1 MATEDDDLYTF
12 ADEGEPSAVQPE
24 PENAGVWHVLI
35 VDDEPQVHTVT
46 ELVLEGLRID
56 DRRVVFD
63 HAYSGAEAREKLEA
77 HDYALVLLDVVMAS
91 DDDGLQVA
99 RWLRLEKNE
108 HTTRIV
114 LRTGQPGL
122 APEREVM
129 IDYDINDYQPKAE
142 LSSQRLATA
151 VIGAIRSYRDL
162 HTIREQK
169 FGLEKIV
176 LATAKLFERSST
188 EQLVSGV
195 LQQLAALVG
204 PAESA
209 MFFHAAEGD
218 PNAGDPEILAATGR
232 FEPFIG
238 RRASAALGPERRAEV
253 VALLD
258 ANRSARA
265 REWSLHTMVH
275 QQSSDARPA
284 GVYLEPA
291 RRIDSWQERLLDLF
305 CANAAV
311 AFDNQR
317 LNAEQA
323 RLLEAFGRFVP
334 QRMLDAIGIRDI
346 TRVAV
351 GEQAHREMSVMFV
364 DVRSF
369 TPLAERCG
377 SRETFRILNT
387 LFAQIVPIVHAH
399 GGVVDKYL
407 GDGLLSLFPDGGDE
421 PLRAALEMLHAVD
434 RLSEEESARIGGTL
448 DIGIGIHRGPT
459 ILGLVGAHDRLESTV
474 ISDAVNVAS
483 RLERLTR
490 VYDARVIV
498 SASALPEGSPLRAS
512 SRTIGLQSVRGK
524 SAPVECFELFAA
536 DPPVVRASK
545 EQARAEFESAV
556 RLLGEKKWA
565 DAMRAFEALLE
576 RHPVDHAARELAEIA
591 RCGHQ
596 V

>member
-1 MATEDDDLYTF
+1 MAQEEELFAFAEEDETP
-12 ADEGEPSAVQPE
+12 EVKPSAGE
-24 PENAGVWHVLI
+24 WHVLV
-35 VDDEPQVHTVT
+35 VDDEPQVHTIT
-46 ELVLEGLRID
+46 KLVLDDVRID
-56 DRRVVFD
+56 GRRLVFD
-63 HAYSGAEAREKLEA
+63 HAYSGAEARTLLEA
-77 HDYALVLLDVVMAS
+77 NVYALVLLDVVMSS
-91 DDDGLQVA
+91 DDDGLLVA
-99 RWLRLEKNE
+99 KWLRTEKNE
-108 HTTRIV
+108 TTTRIV

-129 IDYDINDYQPKAE
+129 LDYDINDYQPKAE
-142 LSSQRLATA
+142 LSAQRLATS

-176 LATAKLFERSST
+176 LATATLFERRST

-209 MFFHAAEGD
+209 LFLHVPEGVGN
-218 PNAGDPEILAATGR
+218 PADPEIRAATGR
-232 FEPFIG
+232 FEPAVG
-238 RRASAALGPERRAEV
+238 GPASAALSADRLRDVSAHLGAY
-253 VALLD
+253 
-258 ANRSARA
+258 RSAKGA
-265 REWSLHTMVH
+265 EWTLHTMVR
-275 QQSSDARPA
+275 SGESGSRPA

-291 RRIDSWQERLLDLF
+291 RQLDGWQERLLDLF

-323 RLLEAFGRFVP
+323 NLVKAFGRFVP
-334 QRMLDAIGIRDI
+334 QRMLEAIGVRDI

-351 GEQAHREMSVMFV
+351 GEQAQRDMSVMFV
-364 DVRSF
+364 DVRNF

-377 SRETFRILNT
+377 SRETFRVLNS
-387 LFAQIVPIVHAH
+387 LFAAIVPIVHEH

-407 GDGLLSLFPDGGDE
+407 GDGLLSLFPDEGDG
-421 PLRAALEMLHAVD
+421 PVRAAEAMLHAVN
-434 RLSEEESARIGGTL
+434 RISEEESARIGGTL

-459 ILGLVGAHDRLESTV
+459 ILGLVGAQNRLESTV

-490 VYDARVIV
+490 VFGARVIV
-498 SASALPEGSPLRAS
+498 SHTALSGTSALYDDARC
-512 SRTIGLQSVRGK
+512 IGPQSVRGK
-524 SAPVECFELFAA
+524 SESIECFEFFGA
-536 DPPVVRASK
+536 DSPLVREGK
-545 EQARAEFESAV
+545 RRARAEFEAAV
-556 RLLGEKKWA
+556 RMLDGKRWG

-576 RHPVDHAARELAEIA
+576 RHPGDLAARELADIA
-591 RCGHQ
+591 RRGHQ
-596 V
+596 T

>member
-1 MATEDDDLYTF
+1 MAHEEELYSF
-12 ADEGEPSAVQPE
+12 ADEEETTEAKPTGGE
-24 PENAGVWHVLI
+24 WHVLI

-46 ELVLEGLRID
+46 KLVLDDVRID
-56 DRRVVFD
+56 GRRIVFD
-63 HAYSGAEAREKLEA
+63 DAYSGEEARKLLEA
-77 HDYALVLLDVVMAS
+77 KVYALVLLDVVMAS

-99 RWLRLEKNE
+99 KWLRTEKNE
-108 HTTRIV
+108 TTTRIV

-129 IDYDINDYQPKAE
+129 LDYDINDYQPKAE
-142 LSSQRLATA
+142 LSSQRLATS

-176 LATAKLFERSST
+176 LATATLFERRST

-209 MFFHAAEGD
+209 IFLQGAEDD
-218 PNAGDPEILAATGR
+218 PQARDPEVCAATGR
-232 FEPFIG
+232 FESFVG
-238 RRASAALGPERRAEV
+238 KRASAALGTDRLRDV
-253 VALLD
+253 SALLG
-258 ANRSARA
+258 AHRSAKGSD
-265 REWSLHTMVH
+265 WTLHTMVRNG
-275 QQSSDARPA
+275 DAAARAA

-291 RRIDSWQERLLDLF
+291 RQLDTWQERLLDLF

-323 RLLEAFGRFVP
+323 NLVKAFGRFVP
-334 QRMLDAIGIRDI
+334 QRMLEAIGVHDI

-351 GEQAHREMSVMFV
+351 GEQAQRDMSVMFV
-364 DVRSF
+364 DVRNF

-377 SRETFRILNT
+377 SRETFRVLNA
-387 LFAQIVPIVHAH
+387 LFAAIVPIVHEQ

-407 GDGLLSLFPDGGDE
+407 GDGLLSLFPDDGEG
-421 PLRAALEMLHAVD
+421 PLRAAEAMLHAVD
-434 RLSEEESARIGGTL
+434 RISEEESARIGGTL

-459 ILGLVGAHDRLESTV
+459 ILGLVGAQDRLESTV

-490 VYDARVIV
+490 VYGARVVLSERAIPPNSSL
-498 SASALPEGSPLRAS
+498 SADVRA
-512 SRTIGLQSVRGK
+512 IGAQSVRGK
-524 SAPVECFELFAA
+524 SESVACFEYFGA
-536 DPPVVRASK
+536 DSPILRESK
-545 EQARAEFESAV
+545 RRSREDFEHAV
-556 RLLGEKKWA
+556 SLLEAHRWGEA
-565 DAMRAFEALLE
+565 LRSFEALLE
-576 RHPVDHAARELAEIA
+576 RHPTDLAMRELAELA
-591 RCGHQ
+591 RRGHAS
-596 V
+596 

>member
-1 MATEDDDLYTF
+1 MTHANDELFEFAAEAESPPVPTE
-12 ADEGEPSAVQPE
+12 ASGE
-24 PENAGVWHVLI
+24 WRVLI
-35 VDDEPQVHTVT
+35 VDDEPQVHTIT
-46 ELVLEGLRID
+46 KLVLDGLRVD
-56 DRRVVFD
+56 ERQVVFD
-63 HAYSGAEAREKLEA
+63 DAYSGPEARAKLEA
-77 HDYALVLLDVVMAS
+77 NVYALVLLDVVMGS

-99 RWLRLEKNE
+99 QWLRTVKHE

-129 IDYDINDYQPKAE
+129 LDYDINDYQPKAE
-142 LSSQRLATA
+142 LSSQRLATS

-169 FGLEKIV
+169 QGLEKIV
-176 LATAKLFERSST
+176 LATATLFDRRST

-195 LQQLAALVG
+195 LQQIAALLG
-204 PAESA
+204 QADSA
-209 MFFHAAEGD
+209 LFLQADGDDGELRVSAASGH
-218 PNAGDPEILAATGR
+218 
-232 FEPFIG
+232 FE
-238 RRASAALGPERRAEV
+238 AALGRNARDVLSPQRYLEIHK
-253 VALLD
+253 LLH
-258 ANRSARA
+258 RHQSGKSTS
-265 REWSLHTMVH
+265 WSLHTMVH
-275 QQSSDARPA
+275 SQGSGAQPA

-291 RRIDSWQERLLDLF
+291 RRIDPWQERLLDLF

-317 LNAEQA
+317 LNGEQA
-323 RLLEAFGRFVP
+323 ELLRAFGRFVP

-351 GEQAHREMSVMFV
+351 GEQTQRDMTVMFV

-387 LFAQIVPIVHAH
+387 LFAAIVPIVHQY

-407 GDGLLSLFPDGGDE
+407 GDGLLSLFPDAGDG
-421 PLRAALEMLHAVD
+421 PLQAALEMLAAVD
-434 RLSEEESARIGGTL
+434 RISREESQRVGSEL

-459 ILGLVGAHDRLESTV
+459 ILGLVGAQDRLESTV

-490 VYDARVIV
+490 VYGARVVV
-498 SASALPEGSPLRAS
+498 SASALMPSSPLRVHA
-512 SRTIGLQSVRGK
+512 RCIGRQAVRGK
-524 SAPVECFELFAA
+524 SEAVECYELFAA
-536 DPPVVRASK
+536 DPAPQQAAKAASRA
-545 EQARAEFESAV
+545 R
-556 RLLGEKKWA
+556 
-565 DAMRAFEALLE
+565 FEAAAQLLTQE
-576 RHPVDHAARELAEIA
+576 RWSEARRGFEEILQQTPDDLAARELAEMA
-591 RCGHQ
+591 RRGLLL
-596 V
+596 